1 MKTAFFLVL
10 TCLLFS
16 RCMEFED
23 PDFGGISNFK
33 MDSFSGGELKC
44 SFDAQ
49 IGNPNKF
56 GIKLKPTVLDV
67 FADDMMIG
75 KLHLDNRIKFK
86 RKSDKVY
93 NIPLR
98 VKLENGM
105 VMKLMGLMTRSNVK
119 LRFVGKVKA
128 SVYGFTKKV
137 DIDKSKDIN
146 PSELKGMFNG
156 GK

>member
-1 MKTAFFLVL
+1 MKTVFIFVL
-10 TCLLFS
+10 TCCMFTG
-16 RCMEFED
+16 CMEFEE
-23 PDFGGISNFK
+23 PEFGGIANFK

-44 SFDAQ
+44 SFDAT

-67 FADDMMIG
+67 YADDQMIG

-93 NIPLR
+93 NVPLR

-105 VMKLMGLMTRSNVK
+105 MMKLMGFMGKSNVK

-128 SVYGFTKKV
+128 SVYGITKKV
-137 DIDKSKDIN
+137 DIDQSKDIN
-146 PSELKGMFNG
+146 PSELHGMFQG